1 VLVSCRVKHISH
13 ESPDGLGLLS
23 QAAVLPVCLMA
34 GCMWQINQR
43 WFRIRKP
50 GPQVEREIKL
60 ADLKV

>member
-1 VLVSCRVKHISH
+1 
-13 ESPDGLGLLS
+13 
-23 QAAVLPVCLMA
+23 
-34 GCMWQINQR
+34 MWQINQR